1 VTLEQFGLAQ
11 SEGFGAQPLYGD
23 LMAAALVSAVP
34 VVVLYLAFQRY
45 LVHGLAAGA
54 LSGT

>member
-1 VTLEQFGLAQ
+1 
-11 SEGFGAQPLYGD
+11 
-23 LMAAALVSAVP
+23 MAAALVSAIP
-34 VVVLYLAFQRY
+34 VVALYLAFQRY